1 MALLAFDDCSNS
13 PVGSLLD
20 HAQRQKTA
28 SELNAAIL
36 AAQYQEKGM
45 SGHYVLFPTFAIM
58 MSHMSRSYEFFNDY
72 DYHVTEAKF
81 PPIFTRKRVPCLIII
96 VVPKLPILLKML
108 LWAQTQLEERVK
120 FPKITNFVTAQLEEP
135 EVPMSSS

>member
-36 AAQYQEKGM
+36 AAQYQEKGR
-45 SGHYVLFPTFAIM
+45 SGHYCFVHSNCYYDE
-58 MSHMSRSYEFFNDY
+58 SHVS
-72 DYHVTEAKF
+72 
-81 PPIFTRKRVPCLIII
+81 
-96 VVPKLPILLKML
+96 
-108 LWAQTQLEERVK
+108 
-120 FPKITNFVTAQLEEP
+120 FV
-135 EVPMSSS
+135 